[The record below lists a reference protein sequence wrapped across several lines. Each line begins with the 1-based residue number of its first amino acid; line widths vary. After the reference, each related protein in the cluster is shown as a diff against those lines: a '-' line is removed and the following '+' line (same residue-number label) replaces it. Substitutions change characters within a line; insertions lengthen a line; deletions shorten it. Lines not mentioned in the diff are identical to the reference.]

1 MSTATENKATEVIVR
16 IQDAARQKYH
26 LQKITG
32 NIQLASMID
41 LIQALNLDANP
52 RLAKTGPVTQSI
64 QESLV
69 NDGEIFQ
76 FMTKGILLAAS
87 DVEELERN
95 RYRLRIEDPQLE
107 GILDGGHNTLAAGR
121 QILSDVLN
129 AEMEEEAAEAILK
142 SIRTWEDLK
151 GAWEEHRVL
160 LVKHRDV
167 VTKALMPVEV
177 IFPGEESGAYEFF
190 QEQVLVINAARNNNA
205 ELTVET
211 KANKRGF
218 YDEIRIN
225 LDPKLVEEVEWKTN
239 DGGRIKVRDL
249 VALALVPLSALPHK
263 SLKAV
268 SGNPS
273 ILFSSKGQCIQ
284 LYNDLLNEDGVVRE
298 VKGNIIEIVDPEV
311 KSALSLMKDM
321 PRLFDLIYK
330 EMPAAYNAA
339 GGKFGKIDH
348 VVMASD
354 GKKCR
359 SRYYK
364 QPVQY
369 TYGEGYIYPLVYA
382 LSALIKN
389 ENGIL
394 SWKTDP
400 DKFILS
406 RLDEIMK
413 SFYSMIQG
421 QNFDPA
427 KVGKAGGAYN
437 LARDMFAAAYKDEIL
452 KQHGLA

>member
-1 MSTATENKATEVIVR
+1 MSTKTEIRATEVILR
-16 IQDAARQKYH
+16 IQNAARQKYR

-32 NIQLASMID
+32 NIQLSSLID
-41 LIQALNLDANP
+41 LIHVLNLDANP
-52 RLAKTGPVTQSI
+52 RLAKTGPVTQGI

-69 NDGEIFQ
+69 SESEIFH

-87 DVEELERN
+87 EVEELERN
-95 RYRLRIEDPQLE
+95 RFRLRIEDPQLE

-121 QILSDVLN
+121 QILADVLS
-129 AEMEEEAAEAILK
+129 AEMDEEAVTSILK
-142 SIRTWEDLK
+142 SIKTWEDLK
-151 GAWEEHRVL
+151 VGWNSHRAL
-160 LVKHRDV
+160 LLKNRDA
-167 VTKALMPVEV
+167 VTSALMPVEIV
-177 IFPGEESGAYEFF
+177 FPGEEPGAYEFF

-218 YDEIRIN
+218 YDEIREN
-225 LDPKLVEEVEWKTN
+225 LDPKLVDEVEWKTN

-249 VALALVPLSALPHK
+249 VSLALVPLSVLPHK
-263 SLKAV
+263 SLKAI
-268 SGNPS
+268 STNPTV
-273 ILFSSKGQCIQ
+273 LFSSKGQCIQ
-284 LYNDLLNEDGVVRE
+284 IYNDLINENGVVSE
-298 VKGNIIEIVDPEV
+298 VKGNIIKIADSSV
-311 KSALSLMKDM
+311 KSALALMKDM

-330 EMPAAYNAA
+330 EMPSAYNAA
-339 GGKFGKIDH
+339 GGKFGKIEH
-348 VVMASD
+348 VVMASE

-382 LSALIKN
+382 LSSLIKN
-389 ENGIL
+389 ECGLL

-427 KVGKAGGAYN
+427 RVGKAGGAYN

>member
-1 MSTATENKATEVIVR
+1 MFTATENKGTEVIVR
-16 IQDAARQKYH
+16 IQDAARQRYR
-26 LQKITG
+26 LQKVTG

-69 NDGEIFQ
+69 TENEIFQ

-87 DVEELERN
+87 EVEELERN
-95 RYRLRIEDPQLE
+95 RFRLHIEDPQLE

-121 QILSDVLN
+121 QILSDVLQG
-129 AEMEEEAAEAILK
+129 EMDEEAAEQILK
-142 SIRTWEDLK
+142 SVKTWEDLK
-151 GAWEEHRVL
+151 RSWEEYRVA
-160 LVKHRDV
+160 LVKNRDK

-218 YDEIRIN
+218 YDEIRSN
-225 LDPKLVEEVEWKTN
+225 LDPALVEDVEWKTN

-249 VALALVPLSALPHK
+249 VALALVPLSALTHK
-263 SLKAV
+263 SLQTV

-273 ILFSSKGQCIQ
+273 VLFSSKGQCIQ
-284 LYNDLLNEDGVVRE
+284 IYNDLLNEDGVVKE
-298 VKGNIIEIVDPEV
+298 VKGNIIEIVDPAV
-311 KSALSLMKDM
+311 KSALALMKDM

-339 GGKFGKIDH
+339 GGKFGKIEH
-348 VVMASD
+348 VVMASE

-364 QPVQY
+364 HPVQY

-389 ENGIL
+389 EDGVL
-394 SWKTDP
+394 SWKTNP

-406 RLDEIMK
+406 HLGAVMR
-413 SFYSMIQG
+413 SFYSMMQG
-421 QNFDPA
+421 QNLDPA

-437 LARDMFAAAYKDEIL
+437 LARGMFEAAYKDELL
-452 KQHGLA
+452 KAHGLA

>member
-1 MSTATENKATEVIVR
+1 MSTQTQATEVIVR
-16 IQDAARQKYH
+16 IQDAARQKYR

-32 NIQLASMID
+32 NIALASLID

-52 RLAKTGPVTQSI
+52 RLAKTGPVTQGI
-64 QESLV
+64 QESLTQ
-69 NDGEIFQ
+69 DSETFQ

-95 RYRLRIEDPQLE
+95 RFRLRIEDPQLE

-121 QILSDVLN
+121 QILEDVLN
-129 AEMEEEAAEAILK
+129 AEMDVDSVEAVLK
-142 SIRTWEDLK
+142 SIKTWEDLK
-151 GAWEEHRVL
+151 GAWDTYRVQ
-160 LVKHRDV
+160 LVKHRDA

-177 IFPGEESGAYEFF
+177 IFPGEEVDAYEFF

-211 KANKRGF
+211 KSNKRGF
-218 YDEIRIN
+218 YDEIRAN
-225 LDPKLVEEVEWKTN
+225 LDSALVEEVEWKTN

-249 VALALVPLSALPHK
+249 VALALVPLSVLPFK
-263 SLKAV
+263 SMRTVAT
-268 SGNPS
+268 NPT

-284 LYNDLLNEDGVVRE
+284 IYNDLLNEDGVVAE
-298 VKGNIIEIVDPEV
+298 VKGNIIEVVDPTV
-311 KSALSLMKDM
+311 KSALTLMKDM
-321 PRLFDLIYK
+321 PRLFDLIYEK
-330 EMPAAYNAA
+330 MPASYNAA

-348 VVMASD
+348 VAMASD

-359 SRYYK
+359 TRYYRR
-364 QPVQY
+364 PVQY

-382 LSALIKN
+382 LSSLIKN
-389 ENGIL
+389 DDGVL
-394 SWKTDP
+394 SWRTDP
-400 DKFILS
+400 DKFITE
-406 RLDEIMK
+406 RLDEILK

-421 QNFDPA
+421 QNHDPA

-437 LARDMFAAAYKDEIL
+437 LAHGLFAAAYKDDIL
-452 KQHGLA
+452 KQHGLV